1 MGTCCPQALNI
12 FRLQKVD
19 YRERHPEWSD
29 ARLAIEVADSSLK
42 SDLTEKADL
51 YAEAGIEE
59 YWVVEATAKQIH
71 VLRKPA
77 AGEYQNRI
85 VVAEGGSVAPQA
97 AEDAELSVAALFNN
111 EL

>member
-1 MGTCCPQALNI
+1 MPEPDI
-12 FRLQKVD
+12 MWLQKVD